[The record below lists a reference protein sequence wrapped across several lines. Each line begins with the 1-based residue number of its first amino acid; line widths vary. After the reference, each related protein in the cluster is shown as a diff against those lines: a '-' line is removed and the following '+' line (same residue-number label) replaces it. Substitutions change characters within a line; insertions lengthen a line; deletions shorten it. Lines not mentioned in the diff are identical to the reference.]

1 MINEMDGKNM
11 EKRPFLDKNSKPT
24 EQMLQSKFG
33 ETYTYYENLMNISG
47 SFSKDWNF
55 SKSSG
60 WMLKVHDKKKALFY
74 LIPLENEFKI
84 SMAIRENERKAF
96 LDYDEFKT
104 IHDVINS
111 AKKYREGY
119 ALRFNIKNNEDFKIP
134 GLLIKRLITF
144 RS

>member
-1 MINEMDGKNM
+1 M
-11 EKRPFLDKNSKPT
+11 EERPFLDKSVEPT
-24 EQMLQSKFG
+24 EEKLKQALGDS
-33 ETYTYYENLMNISG
+33 YVYYEGLMEIAG

-74 LIPLENEFKI
+74 LIPLKNEFKI
-84 SMAIRENERKAF
+84 SMAIRGNEREDF
-96 LDYDEFKT
+96 LEDNELELLHNMIK
-104 IHDVINS
+104 S

-119 ALRFNIKNNEDFKIP
+119 ALRFNVTNDEDFEMQK
-134 GLLIKRLITF
+134 LFIKKLITI